1 MSFLSRIFG
10 IKPEAT
16 EKSSATP
23 ASTPEFDRLLA
34 FGSALMRLLNDDR
47 YIARSDYKPIVEEYA
62 DTKRFFLNLQNSDL
76 LGMYCEKNGLNEER
90 IMKAL
95 ALFKEL
101 ENLKKSPS
109 LIKKHN
115 DKFLSKHLET
125 DKEYLDTILSQ
136 VDPAIS
142 LDAEQRKVVLSD
154 EDYTLVVAGAGAGKT
169 TTMAAKVKYLVE
181 KKGVNPEDILVIS
194 FTNKAVGE
202 LEDKIVKALHIN
214 CPVSTFHR
222 TGYTILREN
231 DAKKRNI
238 KDEGFMWS
246 VITDYLKNDVLK
258 KPEMVEKLILLF
270 GTYFDAPYT
279 GEDMASFFSYMSKAD
294 FATMKNILS
303 EDSQQII
310 NKRTKK
316 AITINYETLRSS
328 EEVTIANFL
337 YLNKIDYIYENP
349 YPYSFPNSHRAYT
362 PDFTITQNG
371 KTVYIEHFGITE
383 DGTHSRYTP
392 E

>member
-10 IKPEAT
+10 TKHETT
-16 EKSSATP
+16 EKSSVNS
-23 ASTPEFDRLLA
+23 ASTPEFNRLLA
-34 FGSALMRLLNDDR
+34 FGGALMRLLNEDR
-47 YIARSDYKPIVEEYA
+47 FIARSDYKPIVEEYA
-62 DTKRFFLNLQNSDL
+62 DIKTFFLNLQASNL
-76 LGMYCEKNGLNEER
+76 LGMYCEKNGLDEER
-90 IMKAL
+90 IKKAL
-95 ALFKEL
+95 TLFKEL

-115 DKFLSKHLET
+115 DKFLAKHLEA

-246 VITDYLKNDVLK
+246 VIMDYLKNDVLK

-279 GEDMASFFSYMSKAD
+279 GEDMASFFSYMSKSD
-294 FATMKNILS
+294 FATMKN
-303 EDSQQII
+303 
-310 NKRTKK
+310 
-316 AITINYETLRSS
+316 A
-328 EEVTIANFL
+328 
-337 YLNKIDYIYENP
+337 
-349 YPYSFPNSHRAYT
+349 
-362 PDFTITQNG
+362 
-371 KTVYIEHFGITE
+371 
-383 DGTHSRYTP
+383 
-392 E
+392 